1 MVDLPREQCKPPAH
15 GFIKYK
21 CKFNKDHRTIWG
33 HCTSIEGTD
42 SIVEGVTLD
51 TPPRHGLC
59 AKIFDRPEMNPKA
72 NITNLSES
80 QERTTSDFS
89 KLCSLLLSEANVDEL
104 AYTGRA

>member
-1 MVDLPREQCKPPAH
+1 MVEPAH
-15 GFIKYK
+15 VWLAWRSTVSVAQVQLTW
-21 CKFNKDHRTIWG
+21 HRYDQPCTD
-33 HCTSIEGTD
+33 CTSIEGTD
-42 SIVEGVTLD
+42 LIVEGVTLD

-80 QERTTSDFS
+80 QERTTSDFP

-104 AYTGRA
+104 AYTGRT